1 MQLFILLFPF
11 LELFTLI
18 ELGDHIGSLNT
29 LFYVL
34 ATFFG
39 GLTLLK
45 QQGLSMLKQAQAA
58 QTGQPWISSRLL
70 LDDMAIGFAAILLMI
85 PGLLSD
91 ISALFILIAPLRRK
105 LASMLGQKAPEQT
118 TFYDKKADKNFTVI
132 EGEYEEKDRG

>member
-11 LELFTLI
+11 FELFTLI
-18 ELGDHIGSLNT
+18 ELGDRIGSLNT

-34 ATFFG
+34 VTFFG

-45 QQGLSMLKQAQAA
+45 QQGISMLKQAQSA
-58 QTGQPWISSRLL
+58 QIGQTWISSRLL

-105 LASMLGQKAPEQT
+105 LASMLGQKPPEQT
-118 TFYDKKADKNFTVI
+118 TYYDQTADKNFNVI
-132 EGEYEEKDRG
+132 EGEYEEKRQD

>member
-11 LELFTLI
+11 LELFSLI

-45 QQGLSMLKQAQAA
+45 QQGLNMLKQAQAA

-70 LDDMAIGFAAILLMI
+70 LDDMAIGFAAILLII

-91 ISALFILIAPLRRK
+91 ISAAFILIAPLRRK
-105 LASMLGQKAPEQT
+105 LASILGSRT
-118 TFYDKKADKNFTVI
+118 TEHTSHYDRTTDKDFTVI
-132 EGEYEEKDRG
+132 EGEFEEKDRD

>member
-11 LELFTLI
+11 FELFTLI
-18 ELGDHIGSLNT
+18 ELGDRIGSLNT

-34 ATFFG
+34 GTFVG

-45 QQGLSMLKQAQAA
+45 RQGLNMLKQAQAA
-58 QTGQPWISSRLL
+58 HTRQPWISSRLL

-91 ISALFILIAPLRRK
+91 ISALVILIAPLRRK
-105 LASMLGQKAPEQT
+105 LAIMLGQQAPEQT
-118 TFYDKKADKNFTVI
+118 TYYDRHTDKNFTVI
-132 EGEYEEKDRG
+132 EGEYEEKDKK